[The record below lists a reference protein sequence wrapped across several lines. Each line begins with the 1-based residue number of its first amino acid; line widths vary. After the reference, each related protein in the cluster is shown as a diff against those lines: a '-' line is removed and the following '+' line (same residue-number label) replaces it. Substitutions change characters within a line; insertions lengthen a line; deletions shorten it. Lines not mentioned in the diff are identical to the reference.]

1 MRGDTVMNLPTPGY
15 GNVEVNNSGASNS
28 GNTSGG
34 LKKPLIIIAAILG
47 VVIIGA
53 TAYFMFSSLNST
65 DSTKDNSELAN
76 EIAPYLPDYT
86 TDEIKE
92 ILDTELSQEQQE
104 YSDQLAGSMGISDPE
119 SVTMDEDGTLTYI
132 DGNGNTVVDES
143 AQDVINMS
151 DEELKAESDR
161 IDEYLQSLINGDFSN
176 VDTSKIEPEDP
187 EKDNAVDNSQTLDE
201 LAESVQQGRED
212 MGYSGGGVGGQLT
225 DSDADWVSGQMQV
238 EQ

>member
-34 LKKPLIIIAAILG
+34 FKKPLIIAAILG
-47 VVIIGA
+47 VAIIGA
-53 TAYFMFSSLNST
+53 TAYFMFSSMNST
-65 DSTKDNSELAN
+65 DSAKDNSELAN

-187 EKDNAVDNSQTLDE
+187 EKDNAVDNSQTLEE
-201 LAESVQQGRED
+201 LASKLQQDRED
-212 MGYSGGGVGGQLT
+212 KGYSGADAGGYLT
-225 DSDADWVSGQMQV
+225 DEDRDWISGQMQV

>member
-1 MRGDTVMNLPTPGY
+1 MNLPTPGY

-201 LAESVQQGRED
+201 LAESVQQGRDD
-212 MGYSGGGVGGQLT
+212 MGYSSGAGGQLT

>member
-1 MRGDTVMNLPTPGY
+1 MNLPTPGY

-34 LKKPLIIIAAILG
+34 LKKPLIIIAVILG

-201 LAESVQQGRED
+201 LADKLQQDRED
-212 MGYSGGGVGGQLT
+212 KGYSGGGHSGLT
-225 DSDADWVSGQMQV
+225 DEEKDAITDSINVQS
-238 EQ
+238 

>member
-1 MRGDTVMNLPTPGY
+1 MNLPTPGY

-92 ILDTELSQEQQE
+92 ILDTELSQEQQGVAN
-104 YSDQLAGSMGISDPE
+104 DIIGS
-119 SVTMDEDGTLTYI
+119 LTVPNI
-132 DGNGNTVVDES
+132 DNT
-143 AQDVINMS
+143 
-151 DEELKAESDR
+151 
-161 IDEYLQSLINGDFSN
+161 
-176 VDTSKIEPEDP
+176 
-187 EKDNAVDNSQTLDE
+187 
-201 LAESVQQGRED
+201 
-212 MGYSGGGVGGQLT
+212 
-225 DSDADWVSGQMQV
+225 
-238 EQ
+238 

>member
-1 MRGDTVMNLPTPGY
+1 MNLPTPGY

-201 LAESVQQGRED
+201 LAESIQQGRDD
-212 MGYSGGGVGGQLT
+212 MGYSGGGHSGLT
-225 DSDADWVSGQMQV
+225 DEEKDAITDSINVQS
-238 EQ
+238 

>member
-1 MRGDTVMNLPTPGY
+1 MNLPTPGY

-47 VVIIGA
+47 VAIIGA
-53 TAYFMFSSLNST
+53 TAYFMFSSMNSA

-176 VDTSKIEPEDP
+176 IDTSKIEPEDP

-201 LAESVQQGRED
+201 LADKLQQDRED
-212 MGYSGGGVGGQLT
+212 KGYSGGGNGGAL
-225 DSDADWVSGQMQV
+225 SDEDYDWIAGQMQV

>member
-1 MRGDTVMNLPTPGY
+1 MNLPTPGY

-212 MGYSGGGVGGQLT
+212 MGYSGADAGGYLT
-225 DSDADWVSGQMQV
+225 DEDRDWISGQMQV

>member
-15 GNVEVNNSGASNS
+15 GDVEVNNSGASNS

-53 TAYFMFSSLNST
+53 TAYLMFSGMNST

-92 ILDTELSQEQQE
+92 ILDTELSQEQQ
-104 YSDQLAGSMGISDPE
+104 DVANDIIGSLTVPNIED
-119 SVTMDEDGTLTYI
+119 VDIDEDGTMTYVN
-132 DGNGNTVVDES
+132 GNGDIVVEPPHTDVLEMTDDEL
-143 AQDVINMS
+143 Q
-151 DEELKAESDR
+151 AESDR
-161 IDEYLQSLINGDFSN
+161 IDENIQAIIDGNYDQVTL
-176 VDTSKIEPEDP
+176 PETEQDP
-187 EKDNAVDNSQTLDE
+187 EADNAIDNSNSLDDLGE
-201 LAESVQQGRED
+201 AL
-212 MGYSGGGVGGQLT
+212 GGMSGVGTDHELSDEGKEALAGEIQL
-225 DSDADWVSGQMQV
+225 AQ
-238 EQ
+238 

>member
-1 MRGDTVMNLPTPGY
+1 MNLPTPGY

-92 ILDTELSQEQQE
+92 ILDTELSQEQQ
-104 YSDQLAGSMGISDPE
+104 DVANDIIGSLTVPNIED
-119 SVTMDEDGTLTYI
+119 VDIDEDGTMTYVN
-132 DGNGNTVVDES
+132 GNGDIVVEPPHTDVLEMTDDEL
-143 AQDVINMS
+143 Q
-151 DEELKAESDR
+151 AESDR
-161 IDEYLQSLINGDFSN
+161 IDENIQAIIDGNYDQVTL
-176 VDTSKIEPEDP
+176 PETEQDP
-187 EKDNAVDNSQTLDE
+187 EADNAIDNSNSLDDLEQALNQMGGIGNNGELTDESIDE
-201 LAESVQQGRED
+201 LTSD
-212 MGYSGGGVGGQLT
+212 LQL
-225 DSDADWVSGQMQV
+225 AQ
-238 EQ
+238 

>member
-1 MRGDTVMNLPTPGY
+1 MNLPTPGY

-53 TAYFMFSSLNST
+53 TAYFMFSSMNST

-119 SVTMDEDGTLTYI
+119 SVTMDEDGILTYI

-176 VDTSKIEPEDP
+176 VDASKVEPEDP

-201 LAESVQQGRED
+201 LADKLQQDRED
-212 MGYSGGGVGGQLT
+212 KGYSGGGHSGLT
-225 DSDADWVSGQMQV
+225 DEEKDAITDSINVQS
-238 EQ
+238 

>member
-1 MRGDTVMNLPTPGY
+1 M
-15 GNVEVNNSGASNS
+15 
-28 GNTSGG
+28 
-34 LKKPLIIIAAILG
+34 IIIAAILG

-201 LAESVQQGRED
+201 LAESVQQGRDD
-212 MGYSGGGVGGQLT
+212 MGYSSGAGGQLT